1 MKQLLKLTGCLA
13 VAGLFVSCQS
23 VQQEANYQVIP
34 LPQEIVVEQ
43 GIPFILKSGV
53 KILYPEGIEKMQR
66 NEKFLADYL
75 KTATGEDFTIE
86 AGTEGKNVIILALGT
101 ENENPEAY
109 QLKVAGDGVTITGST
124 EAGVFYGI
132 QSLRKSLP
140 IAVGANIHRY
150 AGIAQH
156 ESFALAYHGRP
167 GVASGNQE
175 IPEADRNRF
184 Q

>member
-53 KILYPEGIEKMQR
+53 KILYPEGNEKMQR
-66 NEKFLADYL
+66 NAKFLADYL

-124 EAGVFYGI
+124 EAGVLVI
-132 QSLRKSLP
+132 VAP
-140 IAVGANIHRY
+140 ILIPAVIFSR
-150 AGIAQH
+150 
-156 ESFALAYHGRP
+156 
-167 GVASGNQE
+167 
-175 IPEADRNRF
+175 
-184 Q
+184 